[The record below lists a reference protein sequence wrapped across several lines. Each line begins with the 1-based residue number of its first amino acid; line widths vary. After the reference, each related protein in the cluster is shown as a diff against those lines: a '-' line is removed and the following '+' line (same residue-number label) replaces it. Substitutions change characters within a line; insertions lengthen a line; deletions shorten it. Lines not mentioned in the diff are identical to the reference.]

1 MASVQLVLRA
11 TNEEIRRVSADVG
24 ADDADFVCECGA
36 KDCQETIRLTAE
48 EFDTFCATANGTP
61 LVVRR
66 HR

>member
-1 MASVQLVLRA
+1 MNPRQLVLRA
-11 TNEEIRRVSADVG
+11 TNKEIRRVFADVG
-24 ADDADFVCECGA
+24 ADDAEFMCECGT

-61 LVVRR
+61 LVARS